1 MLLEHSGYCR
11 MLWIHYVQGSVTT
24 MIPVSAMIFV
34 WSKCLTVGL
43 EVPQ

>member
-11 MLWIHYVQGSVTT
+11 MLWIYYVQGSVTT
-24 MIPVSAMIFV
+24 MIPVSAMIFG
-34 WSKCLTVGL
+34 WSKCLAVGL